1 MKNTHKFLEFFLS
14 LLVFLDLRT
23 NSIDII
29 ICFFNEF
36 ANIVIIVLISL
47 DIWYFL
53 FKLFGLFNSLVNN
66 AVVGLVVVIYNKLI
80 RFYYFIIEVLW
91 KTGMVMSHLQQIV
104 ADILESNNQL
114 IILFILIWYFL
125 MELLSH
131 FLNIFRKVAVDLR
144 NTCK

>member
-1 MKNTHKFLEFFLS
+1 
-14 LLVFLDLRT
+14 
-23 NSIDII
+23 
-29 ICFFNEF
+29 
-36 ANIVIIVLISL
+36 
-47 DIWYFL
+47 
-53 FKLFGLFNSLVNN
+53 
-66 AVVGLVVVIYNKLI
+66 
-80 RFYYFIIEVLW
+80 
-91 KTGMVMSHLQQIV
+91 MSHLQQIV